1 MQKQLPALSNKSM
14 EEFHNKVG
22 DISFDIIRRS
32 SIEFEDIE
40 NEINSQYN
48 CNIKLERCALVE
60 CKYHDDFGEEIFEVI
75 KIDGRWYLCHISHFP
90 NPIQYFAE

>member
-60 CKYHDDFGEEIFEVI
+60 CKF
-75 KIDGRWYLCHISHFP
+75 W
-90 NPIQYFAE
+90 